1 MSDLTLKKSARLQE
15 MTSGLSASVEESKLK
30 TNEYVLKIQEQKN
43 KEKAEKHPMNYGVPN
58 FGMDHEIATSLK
70 NL

>member
-1 MSDLTLKKSARLQE
+1 

-43 KEKAEKHPMNYGVPN
+43 KEKAEK
-58 FGMDHEIATSLK
+58 ERAEALAAE
-70 NL
+70 LA